1 MASRQTE
8 GNLPFSSLARSRRR
22 SLRGACL
29 GHFCCNYALYLM
41 FSWRPFYPVNNRDL
55 PVTAMARFGGLLYLG
70 YAISAVVSGWAAR
83 ASSR

>member
-1 MASRQTE
+1 
-8 GNLPFSSLARSRRR
+8 
-22 SLRGACL
+22 
-29 GHFCCNYALYLM
+29 M

>member
-1 MASRQTE
+1 
-8 GNLPFSSLARSRRR
+8 
-22 SLRGACL
+22 
-29 GHFCCNYALYLM
+29 M

-55 PVTAMARFGGLLYLG
+55 SVTAMARFGGLLYLG